1 MAVNE
6 LSGFLKYRDEKGDLN
21 LLYPITTKDCVDGM
35 DEVDEHIADTTNPH
49 GVTAAQV
56 GLGNVDNTSDANKP
70 VSTAQATAIADAKK
84 AGTDAQT
91 NLDSHVNNKINP
103 HNDVYYTKLEID
115 NLELI
120 TVDDID
126 AICGASIQA
135 ATLNNEVRF

>member
-6 LSGFLKYRDEKGDLN
+6 VSGFLKYRDTDGDLN
-21 LLYPITTKDCVDGM
+21 LFYPITTKDCVDGM
-35 DEVDEHIADTTNPH
+35 EEVDEHIADTTNPH

-91 NLDSHVNNKINP
+91 NLASHVNNKSNP

-126 AICGASIQA
+126 TICGASIQA